1 MDLFSFFFSRAY
13 RNEKIG
19 HRFFWNLRAEVH
31 INEVQKYTFS
41 LLLLFFIKL
50 FSQLFIFSTFFL
62 LFQIAERYCLLL
74 EGYIRGCGSRRA
86 ENLLNQHELM
96 ERFVLSLTLLM
107 KGILPFSPLSPS
119 LTGVARKVKEKPIQ
133 ERKPYLHEL
142 LGKVLK
148 GLQGGEGEEKKTLM
162 MPLDQRLESTGL
174 VVEKCK
180 SMDSK
185 QVPLWLVFQ
194 NADPLGENI
203 SVILK
208 VFFSFFLSCFCFLTR
223 FLNNLGGRRFTTRCL
238 DFTND
243 EVDGQ
248 TLEI

>member
-1 MDLFSFFFSRAY
+1 M
-13 RNEKIG
+13 
-19 HRFFWNLRAEVH
+19 
-31 INEVQKYTFS
+31 
-41 LLLLFFIKL
+41 
-50 FSQLFIFSTFFL
+50 
-62 LFQIAERYCLLL
+62 LL

-96 ERFVLSLTLLM
+96 ERFVLSAVLLL
-107 KGILPFSPLSPS
+107 KDDDDDDVIVVGGDNLNNDSNQISSPFPFLSHS

-208 VFFSFFLSCFCFLTR
+208 VFFYFFFLFDFFLKHV
-223 FLNNLGGRRFTTRCL
+223 FSNNLGGR
-238 DFTND
+238 
-243 EVDGQ
+243 
-248 TLEI
+248 